1 MRNRCSYAG
10 LVSAYFSVYLAGTK
24 NVSTNTIYS
33 YRDTFVI
40 FHGYLEKYCGFK
52 LEKMLFND
60 LSRELILEFLQ
71 YLETERKCSIS
82 SRNQRL
88 AALKSFAK
96 YVQIECPDEM
106 ILCQRIL
113 SIDSKKAAKPT
124 VQYLSNQQ
132 TDILMEQPDI
142 STPKGRRDLA
152 MILLLY
158 DSAARVQELCD
169 LRICD
174 IRIDSLPVVH
184 LLGKGRKSRDVPLTK
199 PCAQVLRQ
207 YICENHL
214 DIPERRNDQLFTNP
228 QGKKLTRSG
237 VSYVLAK
244 YSHKANTAVDSFFP
258 QITPHC
264 LRHSKAMHLVEAGK
278 NLIYIRDFLG
288 HESIETTQVYAK
300 ANPEA
305 RRKAL
310 ETMDTRMNTPVTNLC
325 HLVAG
330 VCGALDGYAHLVQ
343 PGLATKTARIGCQC
357 AAYAFGGVNSFSLVT
372 AVGLN
377 KRTSCCFGERKYFS
391 STSLIKISDNVHA
404 VS

>member
-1 MRNRCSYAG
+1 
-10 LVSAYFSVYLAGTK
+10 
-24 NVSTNTIYS
+24 
-33 YRDTFVI
+33 
-40 FHGYLEKYCGFK
+40 
-52 LEKMLFND
+52 
-60 LSRELILEFLQ
+60 
-71 YLETERKCSIS
+71 
-82 SRNQRL
+82 
-88 AALKSFAK
+88 
-96 YVQIECPDEM
+96 M

-132 TDILMEQPDI
+132 IDILMEQPDI

-310 ETMDTRMNTPVTNLC
+310 ETMDTRMNTPAMPDWNDDPDLKAF
-325 HLVAG
+325 L
-330 VCGALDGYAHLVQ
+330 
-343 PGLATKTARIGCQC
+343 KT
-357 AAYAFGGVNSFSLVT
+357 L
-372 AVGLN
+372 
-377 KRTSCCFGERKYFS
+377 
-391 STSLIKISDNVHA
+391 
-404 VS
+404 

>member
-1 MRNRCSYAG
+1 
-10 LVSAYFSVYLAGTK
+10 
-24 NVSTNTIYS
+24 
-33 YRDTFVI
+33 
-40 FHGYLEKYCGFK
+40 
-52 LEKMLFND
+52 MLFND

-184 LLGKGRKSRDVPLTK
+184 LLGKGRKSRDVPLTNRVYRY
-199 PCAQVLRQ
+199 C
-207 YICENHL
+207 
-214 DIPERRNDQLFTNP
+214 
-228 QGKKLTRSG
+228 
-237 VSYVLAK
+237 
-244 YSHKANTAVDSFFP
+244 ANTFVRT
-258 QITPHC
+258 I
-264 LRHSKAMHLVEAGK
+264 
-278 NLIYIRDFLG
+278 LIY
-288 HESIETTQVYAK
+288 Q
-300 ANPEA
+300 N
-305 RRKAL
+305 
-310 ETMDTRMNTPVTNLC
+310 
-325 HLVAG
+325 
-330 VCGALDGYAHLVQ
+330 
-343 PGLATKTARIGCQC
+343 
-357 AAYAFGGVNSFSLVT
+357 AAM
-372 AVGLN
+372 
-377 KRTSCCFGERKYFS
+377 TSCLQIRKGKS
-391 STSLIKISDNVHA
+391 
-404 VS
+404 

>member
-52 LEKMLFND
+52 IEKMLFND

-71 YLETERKCSIS
+71 YLETERKYSIS

-88 AALKSFAK
+88 AELKSFAK

-158 DSAARVQELCD
+158 DSAARVQELC
-169 LRICD
+169 
-174 IRIDSLPVVH
+174 
-184 LLGKGRKSRDVPLTK
+184 
-199 PCAQVLRQ
+199 
-207 YICENHL
+207 ENHL

-244 YSHKANTAVDSFFP
+244 YIHKANTAVDSFFP

-310 ETMDTRMNTPVTNLC
+310 ETMDTRMNTPAMPDWNDDPDLKSF
-325 HLVAG
+325 L
-330 VCGALDGYAHLVQ
+330 
-343 PGLATKTARIGCQC
+343 KT
-357 AAYAFGGVNSFSLVT
+357 L
-372 AVGLN
+372 
-377 KRTSCCFGERKYFS
+377 
-391 STSLIKISDNVHA
+391 
-404 VS
+404 

>member
-1 MRNRCSYAG
+1 MKSSPKQTDYPIYSEGKLSERKQLFHLSLRNRLPALRQTPISESDTDSQNDERQALKRIVVFFAVMLILT
-10 LVSAYFSVYLAGTK
+10 LVARGTSSAIRPVVTTQQAKAGTISQSVQSSGSITASSVLS
-24 NVSTNTIYS
+24 VSLPEGIVLDN
-33 YRDTFVI
+33 
-40 FHGYLEKYCGFK
+40 
-52 LEKMLFND
+52 
-60 LSRELILEFLQ
+60 ILVKEGQ
-71 YLETERKCSIS
+71 SVVEGQT
-82 SRNQRL
+82 L

-244 YSHKANTAVDSFFP
+244 YIHKANTAVGSFFP

-310 ETMDTRMNTPVTNLC
+310 ETMDTRMNTPAMPDWNDDPDLKAF
-325 HLVAG
+325 L
-330 VCGALDGYAHLVQ
+330 
-343 PGLATKTARIGCQC
+343 KT
-357 AAYAFGGVNSFSLVT
+357 L
-372 AVGLN
+372 
-377 KRTSCCFGERKYFS
+377 
-391 STSLIKISDNVHA
+391 
-404 VS
+404 

>member
-1 MRNRCSYAG
+1 MMEVVIVDDGNRLTVYE
-10 LVSAYFSVYLAGTK
+10 LVERVIPCIIAK
-24 NVSTNTIYS
+24 HYS
-33 YRDTFVI
+33 ENY
-40 FHGYLEKYCGFK
+40 
-52 LEKMLFND
+52 
-60 LSRELILEFLQ
+60 
-71 YLETERKCSIS
+71 
-82 SRNQRL
+82 
-88 AALKSFAK
+88 
-96 YVQIECPDEM
+96 

-310 ETMDTRMNTPVTNLC
+310 ETMDTRMNTPAMPDWNDDPDLKAF
-325 HLVAG
+325 L
-330 VCGALDGYAHLVQ
+330 
-343 PGLATKTARIGCQC
+343 KT
-357 AAYAFGGVNSFSLVT
+357 L
-372 AVGLN
+372 
-377 KRTSCCFGERKYFS
+377 
-391 STSLIKISDNVHA
+391 
-404 VS
+404 

>member
-24 NVSTNTIYS
+24 NVSTIYS

-40 FHGYLEKYCGFK
+40 FHGYLEKYCGLK

-71 YLETERKCSIS
+71 YLETERKYSIS

-152 MILLLY
+152 MLLLLY

-174 IRIDSLPVVH
+174 IRIDSLPVLH

-244 YSHKANTAVDSFFP
+244 YIHKANTAVDSFFP

-310 ETMDTRMNTPVTNLC
+310 ETMDTRMNTPAMPDWNDDPDLKAF
-325 HLVAG
+325 L
-330 VCGALDGYAHLVQ
+330 
-343 PGLATKTARIGCQC
+343 KT
-357 AAYAFGGVNSFSLVT
+357 L
-372 AVGLN
+372 
-377 KRTSCCFGERKYFS
+377 
-391 STSLIKISDNVHA
+391 
-404 VS
+404 

>member
-71 YLETERKCSIS
+71 YLETERKYSIS

-152 MILLLY
+152 MLLLLY

-214 DIPERRNDQLFTNP
+214 DIPAVYKSARE
-228 QGKKLTRSG
+228 K
-237 VSYVLAK
+237 
-244 YSHKANTAVDSFFP
+244 VDSQRCFLRASKIYP
-258 QITPHC
+258 Q
-264 LRHSKAMHLVEAGK
+264 SKYCGGFIFSAD
-278 NLIYIRDFLG
+278 Y
-288 HESIETTQVYAK
+288 T
-300 ANPEA
+300 
-305 RRKAL
+305 AL
-310 ETMDTRMNTPVTNLC
+310 SP
-325 HLVAG
+325 
-330 VCGALDGYAHLVQ
+330 
-343 PGLATKTARIGCQC
+343 
-357 AAYAFGGVNSFSLVT
+357 AF
-372 AVGLN
+372 
-377 KRTSCCFGERKYFS
+377 
-391 STSLIKISDNVHA
+391 
-404 VS
+404 

>member
-1 MRNRCSYAG
+1 MVWAS
-10 LVSAYFSVYLAGTK
+10 
-24 NVSTNTIYS
+24 
-33 YRDTFVI
+33 
-40 FHGYLEKYCGFK
+40 
-52 LEKMLFND
+52 ND
-60 LSRELILEFLQ
+60 LAISKAYARLPS
-71 YLETERKCSIS
+71 TE
-82 SRNQRL
+82 
-88 AALKSFAK
+88 
-96 YVQIECPDEM
+96 
-106 ILCQRIL
+106 
-113 SIDSKKAAKPT
+113 PT

-310 ETMDTRMNTPVTNLC
+310 ETMDTRMNTPAMPDWNDDPDLKAF
-325 HLVAG
+325 L
-330 VCGALDGYAHLVQ
+330 
-343 PGLATKTARIGCQC
+343 KT
-357 AAYAFGGVNSFSLVT
+357 L
-372 AVGLN
+372 
-377 KRTSCCFGERKYFS
+377 
-391 STSLIKISDNVHA
+391 
-404 VS
+404 

>member
-184 LLGKGRKSRDVPLTK
+184 LLGKGRKSRDVPLPIPDPVSDYERK
-199 PCAQVLRQ
+199 QYPNLRDYINAEIIPEMQKKLRQ
-207 YICENHL
+207 GFGRAIRTEQDSCVVAVL
-214 DIPERRNDQLFTNP
+214 DERAGIG
-228 QGKKLTRSG
+228 GK
-237 VSYVLAK
+237 YYEAVLAALPTCPTTEK
-244 YSHKANTAVDSFFP
+244 IEDVQQF
-258 QITPHC
+258 
-264 LRHSKAMHLVEAGK
+264 
-278 NLIYIRDFLG
+278 IREQKRPDYFL
-288 HESIETTQVYAK
+288 
-300 ANPEA
+300 
-305 RRKAL
+305 
-310 ETMDTRMNTPVTNLC
+310 
-325 HLVAG
+325 
-330 VCGALDGYAHLVQ
+330 
-343 PGLATKTARIGCQC
+343 
-357 AAYAFGGVNSFSLVT
+357 
-372 AVGLN
+372 
-377 KRTSCCFGERKYFS
+377 
-391 STSLIKISDNVHA
+391 
-404 VS
+404 